1 MHDVIGLAHELA
13 NELSQEE
20 NLDLVRRRFGGH
32 PILDDS
38 ELDLAAVYAAD
49 VVLHG
54 PGERFAGID
63 GIQQAAAETRA
74 AFSDIEFRIDEMT
87 ARARDRV
94 VTKIVGRSRHTG
106 PFQGAQPT
114 NKWVQVNGIVISRIE
129 DGRIVEEWRN
139 MSWHSSAAATHRP
152 A

>member
-20 NLDLVRRRFGGH
+20 RLDLVRRRFGGH

-54 PGERFAGID
+54 PGERFEGID
-63 GIQQAAAETRA
+63 GIKQAAAETRA

-87 ARARDRV
+87 ARARPGGDEDR
-94 VTKIVGRSRHTG
+94 R
-106 PFQGAQPT
+106 AQPPYRPFPGRAAHE
-114 NKWVQVNGIVISRIE
+114 QVGAGQRHRGQP
-129 DGRIVEEWRN
+129 DRGRP
-139 MSWHSSAAATHRP
+139 HRRGV
-152 A
+152 AQHELASGGG